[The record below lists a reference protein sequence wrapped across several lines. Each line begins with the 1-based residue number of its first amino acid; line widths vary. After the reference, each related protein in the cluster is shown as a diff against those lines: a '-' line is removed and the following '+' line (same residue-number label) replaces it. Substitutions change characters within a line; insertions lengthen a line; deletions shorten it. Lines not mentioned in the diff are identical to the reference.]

1 MTNRQLLFLGLGLF
15 GLVALLDS
23 FFIVDERERAVL
35 FQLGQIRGVDYPPGL
50 HFKMPFVQNVRKFD
64 SRVLTLD
71 SPTERFLT
79 SEKKNVN
86 VDFFVKWRILD
97 TTNFYRATGGQEI
110 IAMDRLASIVNRGLR
125 DEFGVRTIQQAVS
138 DERNEIMTN
147 LKLSAK
153 SKAAE
158 LGIEIIDVRVKRID
172 FDDDVRD
179 SVYDRMRAERQRVA
193 SDLRARGAE
202 EAERI
207 RAEADREAEIILANA
222 YRDAE
227 SLRGEGDAV
236 AAEIYAAA
244 YGKDEEFYAFYRSL
258 NIYRNAWRGKDD
270 ILVLEPEGD
279 LFRYFKSA
287 DGRARK

>member
-15 GLVALLDS
+15 GLVALLDG

-50 HFKMPFVQNVRKFD
+50 HFKVPFVQNVRKFD

>member
-15 GLVALLDS
+15 GLVAVLDA

-270 ILVLEPEGD
+270 VLVLEPEGD

-287 DGRARK
+287 DGRTRK

>member
-15 GLVALLDS
+15 GLVAVLDA

-153 SKAAE
+153 SKAAD

-172 FDDDVRD
+172 FDNDVRD

-236 AAEIYAAA
+236 AAEIYAAS

-287 DGRARK
+287 DGRTR

>member
-270 ILVLEPEGD
+270 ILVLEPEGE